1 MRRWIFL
8 ICTLALW
15 VLIFTATFVGLAPHT
30 AEVRAALGCFLCRAD
45 QCLLSSQRV
54 LGKPLIAE
62 MHARGEQLDEFIR
75 RFQRYKPKIEFE
87 PGTPQVSLSFFAV
100 LTPTAS
106 RVLTCRGASA
116 HCDCSLC
123 STWCRR
129 GRAIGSRAWPRRSA
143 LRAVPPPGSCSR
155 HWAAQHKRGIT
166 SHRRMNK
173 LKHEYLSI
181 QSTSLALR
189 LVVQA
194 SAIRSQLASI
204 PTLALAQA

>member
-1 MRRWIFL
+1 MRRKLNTMSDCVTCSWIFL

-15 VLIFTATFVGLAPHT
+15 ALIFAATFVGLAPRT
-30 AEVRAALGCFLCRAD
+30 AEVRASLLCFHSRAD
-45 QCLLSSQRV
+45 QFLISLQRV

-87 PGTPQVSLSFFAV
+87 PGTPEVSLSCLFAV

-106 RVLTCRGASA
+106 LVLTCRGASA

-123 STWCRR
+123 STWCRQ
-129 GRAIGSRAWPRRSA
+129 GNAIGSRAWPRRSA
-143 LRAVPPPGSCSR
+143 LHAVPPPGSCSR

-166 SHRRMNK
+166 SRRRMNK
-173 LKHEYLSI
+173 LRHEYMSI
-181 QSTSLALR
+181 QSTSLA
-189 LVVQA
+189 
-194 SAIRSQLASI
+194 
-204 PTLALAQA
+204 